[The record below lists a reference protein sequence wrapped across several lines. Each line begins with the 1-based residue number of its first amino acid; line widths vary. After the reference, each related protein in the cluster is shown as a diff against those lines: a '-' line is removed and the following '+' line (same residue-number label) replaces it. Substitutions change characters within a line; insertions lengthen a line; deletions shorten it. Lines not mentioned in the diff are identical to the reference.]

1 MNKNNKIKLKIIDI
15 NNDETQIEIDNKD
28 YVKTI
33 IKLYCESKEESESNE
48 LYLTK
53 KDLNKLDEN
62 LTVNEA
68 KINDNETLYIFEEDK
83 IEFIIN
89 YNDKDFKYPILEH
102 GNSNINGNTY
112 GIYLLRCQNHS
123 ELKKNDCYPKD
134 IADQKGID
142 AYSFGIYFIDQ
153 YVDVANYH
161 YPIKYFIIK

>member
-48 LYLTK
+48 LYLAK

-68 KINDNETLYIFEEDK
+68 KINNNETLYIFEEDK

-89 YNDKDFKYPILEH
+89 YNDKDFQIS
-102 GNSNINGNTY
+102 GNSKMTFDESIKSFIEENGNKNFVFNLNGEEINTKEELNKL
-112 GIYLLRCQNHS
+112 GI
-123 ELKKNDCYPKD
+123 KNGDVIK
-134 IADQKGID
+134 ADQE
-142 AYSFGIYFIDQ
+142 
-153 YVDVANYH
+153 
-161 YPIKYFIIK
+161 

>member
-15 NNDETQIEIDNKD
+15 NNDETQIKIDNKD

-68 KINDNETLYIFEEDK
+68 KINNNETLYIFEEDK

-89 YNDKDFKYPILEH
+89 YNDKDFKIS
-102 GNSNINGNTY
+102 GNSKMTFDESIKSFIEENGNKNFVFNLNGEAIDIKEELNKL
-112 GIYLLRCQNHS
+112 GI
-123 ELKKNDCYPKD
+123 KNGDVIK
-134 IADQKGID
+134 ADQE
-142 AYSFGIYFIDQ
+142 
-153 YVDVANYH
+153 
-161 YPIKYFIIK
+161 

>member
-15 NNDETQIEIDNKD
+15 NNDETQIKIDNKD

-89 YNDKDFKYPILEH
+89 YNDKDFKIS
-102 GNSNINGNTY
+102 GNSKMTFDESIKSFIEENGNKNFVFNLNGEAIDIKEELNKL
-112 GIYLLRCQNHS
+112 GIKS
-123 ELKKNDCYPKD
+123 GDVIK
-134 IADQKGID
+134 ADQE
-142 AYSFGIYFIDQ
+142 
-153 YVDVANYH
+153 
-161 YPIKYFIIK
+161 

>member
-15 NNDETQIEIDNKD
+15 NNDETQIKIDNKD

-89 YNDKDFKYPILEH
+89 YNDKDFKIS
-102 GNSNINGNTY
+102 GNSKMTFDESIKSFIEENGNKNFVFNLNGEAIDIKEELNKL
-112 GIYLLRCQNHS
+112 GI
-123 ELKKNDCYPKD
+123 KNGDVIK
-134 IADQKGID
+134 ADQE
-142 AYSFGIYFIDQ
+142 
-153 YVDVANYH
+153 
-161 YPIKYFIIK
+161 

>member
-68 KINDNETLYIFEEDK
+68 KINNNETLYIFEEDK

-89 YNDKDFKYPILEH
+89 YNDKDFKIS
-102 GNSNINGNTY
+102 GNSKMTFDESIKSFIEENGNKNFAFNLNGEAIDIKEELNKL
-112 GIYLLRCQNHS
+112 GI
-123 ELKKNDCYPKD
+123 KNGDVIK
-134 IADQKGID
+134 ADQE
-142 AYSFGIYFIDQ
+142 
-153 YVDVANYH
+153 
-161 YPIKYFIIK
+161 

>member
-48 LYLTK
+48 LYLAK

-68 KINDNETLYIFEEDK
+68 KINNNETLYIFEEDK

-89 YNDKDFKYPILEH
+89 YNDKDFQIS
-102 GNSNINGNTY
+102 GNSKMTFDESIKSFIEENGNKNFVFNLNGEAIDIKEELNKL
-112 GIYLLRCQNHS
+112 GI
-123 ELKKNDCYPKD
+123 KNGDVIK
-134 IADQKGID
+134 ADQE
-142 AYSFGIYFIDQ
+142 
-153 YVDVANYH
+153 
-161 YPIKYFIIK
+161 

>member
-68 KINDNETLYIFEEDK
+68 KINNNETLYIFEEDK

-89 YNDKDFKYPILEH
+89 YNDKDFQIS
-102 GNSNINGNTY
+102 GNSKMTFDESIKSFIEENGNKNFVFNLNGEAIDTKEELNKL
-112 GIYLLRCQNHS
+112 GI
-123 ELKKNDCYPKD
+123 KNGDVIK
-134 IADQKGID
+134 ADQE
-142 AYSFGIYFIDQ
+142 
-153 YVDVANYH
+153 
-161 YPIKYFIIK
+161 

>member
-15 NNDETQIEIDNKD
+15 NNDETQIKIDNKD

-89 YNDKDFKYPILEH
+89 YNDKDFKIS
-102 GNSNINGNTY
+102 GNSKMTFDESIKSFIEENGNKNFVFNLNGEAIDTKEELNKL
-112 GIYLLRCQNHS
+112 GI
-123 ELKKNDCYPKD
+123 KNGDVIK
-134 IADQKGID
+134 ADQE
-142 AYSFGIYFIDQ
+142 
-153 YVDVANYH
+153 
-161 YPIKYFIIK
+161 

>member
-48 LYLTK
+48 LYLAK

-68 KINDNETLYIFEEDK
+68 KINNNETLYIFEEDK

-89 YNDKDFKYPILEH
+89 YNDKDFK
-102 GNSNINGNTY
+102 INGNSKMTFDESIKSFIEENGNKNFVFNLNGEAIDTKEELNKL
-112 GIYLLRCQNHS
+112 GI
-123 ELKKNDCYPKD
+123 KNGDVIK
-134 IADQKGID
+134 ADQE
-142 AYSFGIYFIDQ
+142 
-153 YVDVANYH
+153 
-161 YPIKYFIIK
+161 

>member
-89 YNDKDFKYPILEH
+89 YNDKDFKIS
-102 GNSNINGNTY
+102 GNSKMTFDESIKSFIEENGNKNFAFNLNGEAIDIKEELNKL
-112 GIYLLRCQNHS
+112 GI
-123 ELKKNDCYPKD
+123 KNGDVIK
-134 IADQKGID
+134 ADQE
-142 AYSFGIYFIDQ
+142 
-153 YVDVANYH
+153 
-161 YPIKYFIIK
+161 

>member
-48 LYLTK
+48 LYLAK

-68 KINDNETLYIFEEDK
+68 KINNNETLYIFEEDK

-89 YNDKDFKYPILEH
+89 YNDKDFQIS
-102 GNSNINGNTY
+102 GNSKMTFDESIKSFIEENGNKNFVFNLNGEAIDTKEELNKL
-112 GIYLLRCQNHS
+112 GI
-123 ELKKNDCYPKD
+123 KNGDVIK
-134 IADQKGID
+134 ADQE
-142 AYSFGIYFIDQ
+142 
-153 YVDVANYH
+153 
-161 YPIKYFIIK
+161 

>member
-68 KINDNETLYIFEEDK
+68 KINDNETLYIFKEDK

-89 YNDKDFKYPILEH
+89 YNDKDFKIS
-102 GNSNINGNTY
+102 GNSKMTFDESIKSFIEENGNKNFVFNLNGEAIDIKEELNKL
-112 GIYLLRCQNHS
+112 GI
-123 ELKKNDCYPKD
+123 KNGDVIK
-134 IADQKGID
+134 ADQE
-142 AYSFGIYFIDQ
+142 
-153 YVDVANYH
+153 
-161 YPIKYFIIK
+161 

>member
-53 KDLNKLDEN
+53 KDF
-62 LTVNEA
+62 NEA

-89 YNDKDFKYPILEH
+89 YNDKDFKIS
-102 GNSNINGNTY
+102 GNSKMTFDESIKSFIEENGNKNFVFNLNGEAIDIKEELNKL
-112 GIYLLRCQNHS
+112 GI
-123 ELKKNDCYPKD
+123 KNGDVIK
-134 IADQKGID
+134 ADQE
-142 AYSFGIYFIDQ
+142 
-153 YVDVANYH
+153 
-161 YPIKYFIIK
+161 

>member
-15 NNDETQIEIDNKD
+15 NNDETQIKIDNKD

-68 KINDNETLYIFEEDK
+68 KINNNETLYIFEEDK

-89 YNDKDFKYPILEH
+89 YNDKDFKIS
-102 GNSNINGNTY
+102 GNSKMTFDESIKSFIEENGNKNFVFNLNGEAIDIKGELNKL
-112 GIYLLRCQNHS
+112 GI
-123 ELKKNDCYPKD
+123 KNGDVIK
-134 IADQKGID
+134 ADQE
-142 AYSFGIYFIDQ
+142 
-153 YVDVANYH
+153 
-161 YPIKYFIIK
+161 

>member
-15 NNDETQIEIDNKD
+15 NNDETQIKIDNKD

-89 YNDKDFKYPILEH
+89 YNDKDFKIS
-102 GNSNINGNTY
+102 GNSKMTFDESIKSFIEENGNKNFVFNLNGEAIDIKEELNKL
-112 GIYLLRCQNHS
+112 GI
-123 ELKKNDCYPKD
+123 KNGDVIK
-134 IADQKGID
+134 ADKE
-142 AYSFGIYFIDQ
+142 
-153 YVDVANYH
+153 
-161 YPIKYFIIK
+161 